1 MQSTPQLKKKFRLD
15 ILNTEF
21 DKPKK
26 LMWKL
31 KSSATYIEANSKVT
45 GRFGSKQAKLDKIQ
59 VLFSLV
65 ENHVGEEDIADMD
78 LDYEEESV
86 DGDSL
91 KSFQNTLAEKANR
104 VCFVIASDLE

>member
-31 KSSATYIEANSKVT
+31 KSSATNIEANSKMT
-45 GRFGSKQAKLDKIQ
+45 GKFGSKQAKLDKIQ

-65 ENHVGEEDIADMD
+65 ENQVDIADMD
-78 LDYEEESV
+78 LDYEEDSI

-104 VCFVIASDLE
+104 VCIVIASDLE